1 MVKTNLEK
9 NISSYIGRLLRD
21 HFGRGP
27 GNVICTVSG
36 QYVVVHMTSFL
47 SSMEKSLINN
57 DQTVYVEKI
66 RDLMVDG
73 LVKDITSFIEL
84 NSGQSVEEFYYDWE
98 LQNQTGMMIALL
110 SSSNDEHPST
120 PVNQYKNSGIVIQEI
135 NRLSKEVQKTPENT
149 YSIMIDSRN
158 LLIIREGIFISLEK
172 ELIRLGFQETLRIAK
187 RNLEKQL
194 IAESKELFEES
205 LEAELTDFFIDWNFE
220 KDRSVILFNLSPS
233 K

>member
-9 NISSYIGRLLRD
+9 NISSYIGRLLRE

-36 QYVVVHMTSFL
+36 PYVVVHITSFL
-47 SSMEKSLINN
+47 SPMEKSLMEN

-66 RDLMVDG
+66 RDLMVES
-73 LVKDITSFIEL
+73 LTKDITAYIEM
-84 NSGQSVEEFYYDWE
+84 NSGQHVSEFYYDWE
-98 LQNQTGMMIALL
+98 LQNQTGMMIAVM
-110 SSSNDEHPST
+110 SSSDKEHPL
-120 PVNQYKNSGIVIQEI
+120 PPLDEYQNSDAVIHEI
-135 NRLSKEVQKTPENT
+135 DKISEEVQKKPEKT
-149 YSIMIDSRN
+149 YSIMLNSRS

-187 RNLEKQL
+187 RNLEKRA
-194 IAESKELFEES
+194 ISESTGRFEDS
-205 LEAELTDFFIDWNFE
+205 LGSELTDFFVDWSFDND
-220 KDRSVILFNLSPS
+220 KSVILFNLTPS